1 MPNHETETGLEK
13 ITGLT
18 MRYAEFVAGLRYQD
32 LPAEVAEKA
41 KTIIRDG
48 LGNQIAASADQRAGR
63 ADGRPREGWGGA
75 PQVTITGY
83 GVKVPAPTRCCA
95 TPCSVTAL
103 SSTTRTAPA

>member
-48 LGNQIAASADQRAGR
+48 LGNQIAASAVSEPAARMVDLVK
-63 ADGRPREGWGGA
+63 EWGERRRS
-75 PQVTITGY
+75 PS
-83 GVKVPAPTRCCA
+83 PAMA
-95 TPCSVTAL
+95 
-103 SSTTRTAPA
+103 